1 MKTSSI
7 IAIALAAFV
16 GVLGATELSKWLEH
30 RAATNTTYSVPHELL
45 ATNVDYQPVSGGPT
59 DFRAAAK
66 KALPSVVAID
76 RFEEVQ
82 RFWDRDTTIEETGSG
97 SGVIIAS
104 DGTIVTN
111 NHVVTGAR
119 EVRVRLADHR
129 TFTAEVVGTDPTS
142 DLAVIRVKA
151 DGLTP
156 IEMGD
161 SDKLDVGQWV
171 LAIGNP
177 LGFEGTLSAGIV
189 SNKSRSLGTQAS
201 LLINA
206 IQTDAPINPG
216 NSGGALT
223 DADGRLI
230 GINAAIGTNTGGNIG
245 IGFAIPVNRVK
256 RVAREIIETGHAHN
270 PYVGLYLN
278 PRMEDWLGTSSDR
291 DRLARTIGVD
301 TSVVPSHG
309 YLLYSGS
316 PDPVAPGSPADRAG
330 VRPLDVLLAVDGK
343 PVNDRIDYF
352 TALDGKRPGDTLQLK
367 FWSKG
372 SVKTVNVTLTEEPV
386 NS

>member
-230 GINAAIGTNTGGNIG
+230 GINAAI
-245 IGFAIPVNRVK
+245 
-256 RVAREIIETGHAHN
+256 
-270 PYVGLYLN
+270 
-278 PRMEDWLGTSSDR
+278 
-291 DRLARTIGVD
+291 
-301 TSVVPSHG
+301 
-309 YLLYSGS
+309 
-316 PDPVAPGSPADRAG
+316 
-330 VRPLDVLLAVDGK
+330 
-343 PVNDRIDYF
+343 
-352 TALDGKRPGDTLQLK
+352 
-367 FWSKG
+367 
-372 SVKTVNVTLTEEPV
+372 
-386 NS
+386 